1 MSAIGQLPQARI
13 RMTLDVRIRPD
24 CRFWVHRNAFR
35 AAPLYIL
42 LAIQAFPAAA
52 APAQQHTSTPA
63 TSSRIDE
70 YRQKL
75 AAYQKARTRFE
86 AEAEAYWSVI
96 AEKRRLRNAR
106 RRNGEAIGPDHYVLT
121 QPPIYIGPPKPV
133 DPNAPR
139 QPPPERASIPVVADF
154 IRHAAEQFQFAPARP
169 RSENEYKKAYAAV
182 ASSLGISREQAVRVY
197 CFEAGGNGKYDVQ
210 AGLESPR
217 PNARAISTALGY
229 NQLLTTN
236 TVEVLA
242 EQSESI
248 LAGLTAA
255 MHRAQEPHRKT
266 LVNKIAV
273 LRRMIAFA
281 KSVPDTW
288 SAHQQLAKTPKGLA
302 IHALNL
308 DVDIGPWLQTH
319 KLLTSVH
326 FARQRGYTRPLSA
339 AELEM
344 MNLTGD
350 GNGFDMVSMPGSLR
364 ARVPTSNFFQRG
376 GYERNPVAIRNNT
389 VAKLI
394 AATDAR
400 MDSESSRPGA
410 KELAAAF

>member
-1 MSAIGQLPQARI
+1 MP
-13 RMTLDVRIRPD
+13 LDIRIRPD
-24 CRFWVHRNAFR
+24 RRFYVHRKVLH
-35 AAPLYIL
+35 AALTLISLTAAGLSVTMAAQTQP
-42 LAIQAFPAAA
+42 ANPAAA
-52 APAQQHTSTPA
+52 TP
-63 TSSRIDE
+63 SQINE

-75 AAYQKARTRFE
+75 AVYERAREHFE
-86 AEAEAYWSVI
+86 AQAEAYWSVV
-96 AEKRRLRNAR
+96 AEKRRIRYAR
-106 RRNGEAIGPDHYVLT
+106 RRNGETIGADHYVLT
-121 QPPIYIGPPKPV
+121 QPPVYTGPPRPA
-133 DPNAPR
+133 DPTAPHK
-139 QPPPERASIPVVADF
+139 PPPPQRTPLPVVADF
-154 IRHAAEQFQFAPARP
+154 VRHAAEQFQFTPSRP
-169 RSENEYKKAYAAV
+169 RSETEFKKAYAAV
-182 ASSLGISREQAVRVY
+182 AASLGVSREQAVRVY

-210 AGLESPR
+210 AGLESGR
-217 PNARAISTALGY
+217 ANARAISTALGY

-242 EQSESI
+242 EQGDGI

-255 MHRAQEPHRKT
+255 MHRAPEPHRKT
-266 LVNKIAV
+266 LAGKIAV
-273 LRRMIAFA
+273 LRKMIAFA
-281 KSVPDTW
+281 KSVPDDW
-288 SAHQQLAKTPKGLA
+288 SAHARLAKTPKGLA

-326 FARQRGYTRPLSA
+326 FARRKGYARPLSA

-350 GNGFDMVSMPGSLR
+350 GNGFDMVSMPDSLR

-389 VAKLI
+389 VAKLL
-394 AATDAR
+394 AATNAR
-400 MDSESSRPGA
+400 MDAESSRPGA